1 MMSKKSIFSLIISLS
16 ILSACKTSE
25 PIIHAH
31 DDMVHQPQIE
41 RDFAELESLYWA
53 RIDSSRMNFTQ
64 ADVAFMSDMIVH
76 HAQAIIMSRL
86 APTNQASHTVQTLAA
101 RIINAQQDEIATMQ
115 KWLRDRGQTVPL
127 VSFDGLIL
135 IVDIEE
141 PTQKNENHS
150 TEHHQMSNNGGTGH
164 HSGHSTMTVE
174 EPKTTGHETHRMHKA
189 DTADK
194 TDHSMHADGSH
205 DNKPPM
211 MGHDMSHHHDMP
223 GMLTQEQLDH
233 LATLRGSEF
242 DKMFLAFMIEHH
254 QGAVFMVN
262 ELFAADGAA
271 NDEESYRLAVDI
283 YAEQVTEIEMMKL
296 MLGEMPDRQPQP
308 SHHQH

>member
-1 MMSKKSIFSLIISLS
+1 MFKSPIFPLFIGLF
-16 ILSACKTSE
+16 ILTACKTSE

-31 DDMVHQPQIE
+31 DEMVHQPQIE

-53 RIDSSRMNFTQ
+53 RIDRSRMNFTQ
-64 ADVAFMSDMIVH
+64 ADVNFMTDMIVH

-115 KWLRDRGQTVPL
+115 KWLRDRGQVVPL
-127 VSFDGLIL
+127 VSFDGLIM
-135 IVDIEE
+135 VVEMEE
-141 PTQKNENHS
+141 PSKKIELHPKD
-150 TEHHQMSNNGGTGH
+150 HHQMAMDDGAGH
-164 HSGHSTMTVE
+164 HSGHTTTTVE
-174 EPKTTGHETHRMHKA
+174 THKTTGHESHQMHKA

-194 TDHSMHADGSH
+194 TEHSMHADGSH
-205 DNKPPM
+205 ENKPPM

-223 GMLTQEQLDH
+223 GMLTKEQLDH

-242 DKMFLAFMIEHH
+242 DKMFLTFMIEHH

-308 SHHQH
+308 IHHQH